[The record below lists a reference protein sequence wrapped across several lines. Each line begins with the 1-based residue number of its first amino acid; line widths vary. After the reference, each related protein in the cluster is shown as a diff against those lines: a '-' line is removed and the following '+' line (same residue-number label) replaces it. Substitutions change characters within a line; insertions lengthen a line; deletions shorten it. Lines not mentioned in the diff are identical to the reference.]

1 MNEVRAGSTLRPGA
15 LVQTLE
21 PLLFLAPLQSF
32 EWYSQEKKSGNSG
45 NESWL
50 RNREEMVLFISY
62 VANTALYLAWIY
74 VVPFRLFGLPNCG
87 GFDAPKHA

>member
-1 MNEVRAGSTLRPGA
+1 MNDVRAGSTLGPGA

-21 PLLFLAPLQSF
+21 PLLFLASLQSF

-45 NESWL
+45 NESRL
-50 RNREEMVLFISY
+50 RNREETALFISY
-62 VANTALYLAWIY
+62 VADTVLYLAWIY
-74 VVPFRLFGLPNCG
+74 VVSLRLFGLPNCG